1 MRLGSQRRKKNIL
14 IHCKLPSSIPLER
27 LKHEKES
34 LRHGFTQ
41 ELYRSQ
47 KISLQKNNKSGKFEC
62 SKLCMVRLQYRFVIQ
77 IVRFWPIWINK
88 RRFDCFVLFGKN
100 NLKQMIILIDLFFD
114 IFQFWI
120 FPLFFWKFVK
130 FSFYSLS
137 EWEKEREREREY
149 FQREILD
156 LLHNLKK
163 IISTLI

>member
-14 IHCKLPSSIPLER
+14 IHCKLPLSIPLER

-100 NLKQMIILIDLFFD
+100 NLKQMIILISFFRYISILD
-114 IFQFWI
+114 FSFIFLKICEIF
-120 FPLFFWKFVK
+120 FPLV
-130 FSFYSLS
+130 
-137 EWEKEREREREY
+137 EWMRERERERKRIFPE
-149 FQREILD
+149 RDSRSIA
-156 LLHNLKK
+156 
-163 IISTLI
+163 